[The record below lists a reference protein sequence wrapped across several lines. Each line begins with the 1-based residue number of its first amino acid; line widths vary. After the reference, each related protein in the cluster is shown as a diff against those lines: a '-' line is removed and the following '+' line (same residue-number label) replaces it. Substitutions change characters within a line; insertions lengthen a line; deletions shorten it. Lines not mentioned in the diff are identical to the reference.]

1 MGVIKGKQK
10 WIAAVGRGKNWTPS
24 SSQKVCEV
32 HFTPSEIEF
41 VAERKQ
47 YHSPHKFFAK
57 LWVTNR
63 GSLKEQ
69 LSISYDNLHLL
80 GN

>member
-1 MGVIKGKQK
+1 QHYHSLCHPVAMHIGVPTGVIKGKQK
-10 WIAAVGRGKNWTPS
+10 WIAVVGRGKNWTPS

-47 YHSPHKFFAK
+47 
-57 LWVTNR
+57 V
-63 GSLKEQ
+63 
-69 LSISYDNLHLL
+69 NLVRCLL
-80 GN
+80 VFYIL